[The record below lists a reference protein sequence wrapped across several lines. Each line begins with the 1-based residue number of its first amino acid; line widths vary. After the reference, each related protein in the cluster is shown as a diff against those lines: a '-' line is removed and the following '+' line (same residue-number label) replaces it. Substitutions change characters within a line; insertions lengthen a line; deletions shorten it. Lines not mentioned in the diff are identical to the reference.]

1 MILSDSTPQHLSPL
15 QLAEARVQLHYVI
28 QCIAAVGAALAEPL
42 PDESHVSLTWDPI
55 LEVFMGAPIR
65 AATPFRVALDPI
77 TLTAGLINQQNRVFA
92 SFSLHQKT
100 LEEVLDWHK
109 QELSK
114 LGVETQQIAI
124 LTYPPDFPDHPLG
137 HGARFDGY
145 QFIPERWEL
154 TLYYANTFYLLQD
167 IIAEIEDATPIHIW
181 PHHFD
186 MAILIDVPGKKDG
199 KSRTIGVGLSPGDE
213 NYPEPYWY
221 VSPYPYPPTDS
232 LPPLEGQGLWHTQQW
247 VGAILTASQLRL
259 DATQSQQLR
268 TFLQSAVQA
277 SQHLLRHTN
286 NDHHVAALL

>member
-1 MILSDSTPQHLSPL
+1 MILSNSTPQNISPPCL
-15 QLAEARVQLHYVI
+15 TGARLQLHYAI

-42 PDESHVSLTWDPI
+42 PDESHVSLTWNPV

-65 AATPFRVALDPI
+65 AETPFRVVLDPI

-92 SFSLHQKT
+92 SLSLHQKT
-100 LEEVLDWHK
+100 LEEALDWHK
-109 QELSK
+109 QKLSK
-114 LGVETQQIAI
+114 LGVETHQMAL
-124 LTYPPDFPDHPLG
+124 LTYPSDFPDHPLG
-137 HGARFDGY
+137 HGTPFDAY

-167 IIAEIEDATPIHIW
+167 IVTETEDATPIHIW

-199 KSRTIGVGLSPGDE
+199 EPMTIGVGLSPGDE

-232 LPPLEGQGLWHTQQW
+232 LPPLEGQGLWHTQKW
-247 VGAILTASQLRL
+247 VGAILTASQLKS

-268 TFLQSAVQA
+268 IFLQSAIQA
-277 SQHLLRHTN
+277 SQNVLGTQILYLKLQR
-286 NDHHVAALL
+286 